1 MLLRPLALSFATIV
15 LMGGYPPI
23 LLAQGAGNQGGA
35 TLPLPSGEKRPGETG
50 GDTPYSELTVPEL
63 LNFIRQQIEA
73 EPQAPAEASPVSPDT
88 LPPETLPPDTL
99 EVEADKLKRYR
110 LGPNDLILIIVDR
123 FPDFNFQG
131 TVNPEGAIV
140 FPLVGTI
147 RLEGLTLDEAQ
158 ENIRQ
163 GLDRYI
169 IDPRVS
175 LSLLA
180 QRPVQITIVG
190 EITRP
195 GFYPLA
201 APRLS
206 DALLAAGGSL
216 ATADLRQV
224 QVRRTLPDGTVLQQR
239 LDLYTPL
246 QDGLPLPNLRLEDG
260 DVLYLPPLQVLN
272 DPTYNNRLVA
282 ISTLAKPTISIRLLS
297 YASNGIGTLSLPSGS
312 HFRDALNG
320 IPLDSANINSIA
332 LIRYDPVTQKAMKTE
347 VNGRRVILGDP
358 EANLALQDNDVVV
371 IGRNFVTKIS
381 VLLNRF
387 TQPFR
392 DILGFLLFFDSIQ
405 ENATTL
411 FQSTG
416 GSQN

>member
-1 MLLRPLALSFATIV
+1 MSIGQSVLSLVTIV
-15 LMGGYPPI
+15 FLNGF
-23 LLAQGAGNQGGA
+23 AQSLQAQESGANP
-35 TLPLPSGEKRPGETG
+35 TSDLTSDPTS
-50 GDTPYSELTVPEL
+50 DYSDLSVTEL
-63 LNFIRQQIEA
+63 LNLIRQEMEAAPVRQDPFAPLSDPSLAPSVSPEA
-73 EPQAPAEASPVSPDT
+73 ET
-88 LPPETLPPDTL
+88 
-99 EVEADKLKRYR
+99 ADKLKRYR
-110 LGPNDLILIIVDR
+110 LGPNDLILITVDR

-140 FPLVGTI
+140 LPLIGTVN
-147 RLEGLTLDEAQ
+147 LEGLTLAEAQ

-163 GLDRYI
+163 ALDRYI

-195 GFYPLA
+195 GFYPLNN
-201 APRLS
+201 PRLS
-206 DALLAAGGSL
+206 DALIAAGGSL
-216 ATADLRQV
+216 ASADLREI

-260 DVLYLPPLQVLN
+260 DVLYIPRLQVLD
-272 DPTYNNRLVA
+272 DPTYNDRLVA
-282 ISTLAKPTISIRLLS
+282 TSTLAKPTINIRLLS

-312 HFRDALNG
+312 YFRDALNG
-320 IPLDSANINSIA
+320 IPLDTANINSIA
-332 LIRYDPVTQKAMKTE
+332 LIRYDPVSQKAVKTE
-347 VNGRRVILGDP
+347 VNGRKVILGDP
-358 EANLALQDNDVVV
+358 EANLPLQDNDVIVV
-371 IGRNFVTKIS
+371 GRNFVTKVS

-392 DILGFLLFFDSIQ
+392 DILGFILFFDSIQ
-405 ENATTL
+405 NSAESL
-411 FQSTG
+411 FQPSNNNNT
-416 GSQN
+416 NN

>member
-1 MLLRPLALSFATIV
+1 
-15 LMGGYPPI
+15 
-23 LLAQGAGNQGGA
+23 
-35 TLPLPSGEKRPGETG
+35 
-50 GDTPYSELTVPEL
+50 
-63 LNFIRQQIEA
+63 
-73 EPQAPAEASPVSPDT
+73 
-88 LPPETLPPDTL
+88 
-99 EVEADKLKRYR
+99 
-110 LGPNDLILIIVDR
+110 
-123 FPDFNFQG
+123 
-131 TVNPEGAIV
+131 
-140 FPLVGTI
+140 VGTI

-392 DILGFLLFFDSIQ
+392 DVLGFLLFFDSIQ

>member
-1 MLLRPLALSFATIV
+1 MLLWQLVLSFATIV
-15 LMGGYPPI
+15 LMGGYSPL
-23 LLAQGAGNQGGA
+23 LLAQEEGKQ
-35 TLPLPSGEKRPGETG
+35 GETTPSLTSEEKSSG
-50 GDTPYSELTVPEL
+50 AIDTPYSELSVPEL
-63 LNFIRQQIEA
+63 LNLIRQQIEA
-73 EPQAPAEASPVSPDT
+73 EPQAPAGT
-88 LPPETLPPDTL
+88 LPSGILPADLSPLAPETV
-99 EVEADKLKRYR
+99 EVEATDKLKRYR
-110 LGPNDLILIIVDR
+110 LGPNDLILITVDR

-140 FPLVGTI
+140 LPLVGTL
-147 RLEGLTLDEAQ
+147 RLEGLTLEEAQ
-158 ENIRQ
+158 EKIRQ
-163 GLDRYI
+163 DLDRYI

-195 GFYPLA
+195 GFYPLGV
-201 APRLS
+201 PRLS

-224 QVRRTLPDGTVLQQR
+224 QIRRTLPDGTVLQQR

-260 DVLYLPPLQVLN
+260 DVLYVPRLQVLN

-282 ISTLAKPTISIRLLS
+282 ISTLAKPTISIRVLS
-297 YASNGIGTLSLPSGS
+297 HAANGVGTLNLPSGS

-320 IPLDSANINSIA
+320 IPLNTANINSIA
-332 LIRYDPVTQKAMKTE
+332 LIRYDPVTQKALKTDL
-347 VNGRRVILGDP
+347 NGRRVILGDP
-358 EANLALQDNDVVV
+358 KANIPLQDNDVVV
-371 IGRNFVTKIS
+371 IGRNFVTQIS

-392 DILGFLLFFDSIQ
+392 DVLGFLLFFDSIQ
-405 ENATTL
+405 ENASNL

-416 GSQN
+416 GGRN